1 MRSVPVPVAETSW
14 ILVVNG
20 ERIAAG
26 TASPGQSRE
35 LAAGL
40 LLGSGFVRSRT
51 DLLDLSIREGQFA
64 TTLEASVPDAAFA
77 AAMEE
82 RRHRERTG
90 CGLLHFVACDG
101 DSLAIEPALDVPS
114 DDELAD
120 RLRALFDA
128 CSTTHPGGGV
138 HGAAVIAGAGEFGA
152 IDVSRHAA
160 VDKAAGAAFL
170 GVEGDAPRGLVLTAR
185 ISGQIA
191 LTAARAG
198 MSWIA
203 SRSIPT
209 TLAVAIGA
217 AAGVTLV
224 ARAGSRDVH
233 TFAPSARNGET

>member
-40 LLGSGFVRSRT
+40 LLGGGFVRSGT
-51 DLLDLSIREGQFA
+51 DLLDLSIQEGQFA
-64 TTLEASVPDAAFA
+64 TTLAATVADATFA
-77 AAMEE
+77 AAMDE

-101 DSLAIEPALDVPS
+101 DALAIEHLDVPA
-114 DDELAD
+114 DDELAE
-120 RLRALFDA
+120 RLRTLFDA
-128 CSTTHPGGGV
+128 CSAAHPGGGV
-138 HGAAVIAGAGEFGA
+138 HAAAVIAGAGQFRA

-170 GVEGDAPRGLVLTAR
+170 DVEGEAPRGLILTAR

-191 LTAARAG
+191 LTAARGG

-224 ARAGSRDVH
+224 ARAGSREVH
-233 TFAPSARNGET
+233 TFAPSARNGES